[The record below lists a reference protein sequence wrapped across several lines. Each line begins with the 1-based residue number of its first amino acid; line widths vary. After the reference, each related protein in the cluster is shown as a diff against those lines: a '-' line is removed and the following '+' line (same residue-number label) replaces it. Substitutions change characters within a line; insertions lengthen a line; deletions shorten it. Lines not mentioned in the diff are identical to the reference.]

1 MGKATPPKV
10 IEQWS
15 AVTRQ
20 ITYDYGRASRE
31 FINNDDWFHNSENY
45 IYFYHLGLVDPAHAE
60 NRRRAGALC
69 RFYMGEDP
77 RCPTTTRPTGASLFG
92 AAARAPFDARFAD
105 VHYNIEYGHDL
116 PDFDFEDWHKDEGWR
131 KRCTR
136 SSMKWSCRAISQ

>member
-1 MGKATPPKV
+1 MKSIESSVRTAPPAWAVLERQLMRAIDEAAPVYLDKYTRPGGSLIWREDYPGDGVWADDLYEAFFNWPIYYAMGGSAYTGQKS

-60 NRRRAGALC
+60 NRRRAQ
-69 RFYMGEDP
+69 
-77 RCPTTTRPTGASLFG
+77 
-92 AAARAPFDARFAD
+92 RFAP
-105 VHYNIEYGHDL
+105 G
-116 PDFDFEDWHKDEGWR
+116 
-131 KRCTR
+131 
-136 SSMKWSCRAISQ
+136 